1 MEVLAMLRIAL
12 CDDDS
17 VFMSELHQKI
27 VNCYKDINSCENI
40 SITEF
45 SDSVF
50 LSRTISSNNSF
61 DLIFIDIEMPQLDGL
76 KLAEQI
82 RTQLPATLIIFLTSH
97 NEFSLE
103 GYKFGALRYIPK
115 LDLHRRL
122 PEALAAAQ
130 TEFSKLERKFLTVRH
145 YNDVMRIPYQEIVY
159 IHHVLRVSQIITLS
173 LGIIKDNR
181 GLKAIY
187 EQLGDERFIYIDRST
202 FVNLDHIR
210 QIKGNEVI
218 LRNME
223 RLPISRQMLTNV
235 KYTINRLWGE

>member
-1 MEVLAMLRIAL
+1 MLRIAL

-17 VFMSELHQKI
+17 VFMRELCQKI
-27 VNCYKDINSCENI
+27 VKCYQETNYNENI

-45 SDSVF
+45 SDSVY
-50 LSRTISSNNSF
+50 LSRTISGGNSF
-61 DLIFIDIEMPQLDGL
+61 DLIFVDIEMPQLNGL
-76 KLAEQI
+76 ELAKHI
-82 RTQLPATLIIFLTSH
+82 RTHLPKALIIFLTSH
-97 NEFSLE
+97 SEFSLE

-115 LDLHRRL
+115 LDLDRRL
-122 PEALAAAQ
+122 SEALAAAQ
-130 TEFSKLERKFLTVRH
+130 VEFSKIESAFLTVRH

-159 IHHVLRVSQIITLS
+159 VRHVLRITQIITLN

-187 EQLGDERFIYIDRST
+187 EQLNDERYIYIDRST

-223 RLPISRQMLTNV
+223 RLPISRQMLTKV
-235 KYTINRLWGE
+235 KYTINCLWGTE

>member
-1 MEVLAMLRIAL
+1 MFRIAL
-12 CDDDS
+12 CDDD
-17 VFMSELHQKI
+17 VTFLCDLHQKI
-27 VNCYKDINSCENI
+27 LKCYQGIHSGETI
-40 SITEF
+40 SVTEF
-45 SDSVF
+45 SDSLF
-50 LSRTISSNNSF
+50 LSRTISSGNSF
-61 DLIFIDIEMPQLDGL
+61 DLIFVDIEMPQLDGL
-76 KLAEQI
+76 ELAQQI
-82 RTQLPATLIIFLTSH
+82 RTYLPASFIIFLTSH

-115 LDLHRRL
+115 LDIDRRL

-130 TEFSKLERKFLTVRH
+130 AEFSKIERTCLTVQH
-145 YNDVMRIPYQEIVY
+145 YNDLLRIPYREIVY
-159 IHHVLRVSQIITLS
+159 VHRVLRSSQIITQNF
-173 LGIIKDNR
+173 GTVKYNR

-223 RLPISRQMLTNV
+223 RLPISRQQLTKV
-235 KYTINRLWGE
+235 KYTINCLWGGE